1 MPFDSVSI
9 PLDPSPLPFSPVH
22 SPVVAR
28 RAGSRGVAVWL
39 FVLAGMILVMVSLG
53 GATRLT
59 GSGLSIMEWAPIM
72 GTLPPLSEAEWGR
85 LYSLYQQIPQYDLVN
100 QGFGLAGFKGIFW
113 LEWTHRLWG
122 RLMGVVLFG
131 PLVWFAVRGQI
142 SRGLALRLGGLFLL
156 GAMQGVVGWFMV
168 ASGFQ
173 AERVS
178 VSAYRLVAHL
188 ALAVTLY
195 GAVLWTALGVWRDV
209 SGRIAGETDRGVRRL
224 AHSTAGLVFVTILAG
239 GFVAGLKAGLTYN
252 TFPLMDG
259 RVVPEGYGAMAPWW
273 RNVFENVAAV
283 QFDHRVLAT
292 VTAVL
297 ALTTVAYGLRRGVAR
312 GAVLALGGAVAAQYA
327 LGVTTLVY
335 VVPVGLGVAHQAM
348 AMLVLTAALLLVHS
362 MPKMRRVR

>member
-1 MPFDSVSI
+1 MPFDSVPMS
-9 PLDPSPLPFSPVH
+9 SS
-22 SPVVAR
+22 VVAAR
-28 RAGSRGVAVWL
+28 RAGSRAVAVWL

-85 LYSLYQQIPQYDLVN
+85 LYALYQKIPQYDLVN

-131 PLVWFAVRGQI
+131 PLVWFAVRGRI
-142 SRGLALRLGGLFLL
+142 SRGLAVRLGGLFLL
-156 GAMQGVVGWFMV
+156 GAMQGVMGWFMV
-168 ASGFQ
+168 ASGFA
-173 AERVS
+173 AESTAVS
-178 VSAYRLVAHL
+178 PYRLVAHL
-188 ALAVTLY
+188 SLAVALY
-195 GAVLWTALGVWRDV
+195 VAVLWTALGVWR
-209 SGRIAGETDRGVRRL
+209 GAGSPVAGDRGLRRM
-224 AHSTAGLVFVTILAG
+224 AHSTAGLVVLTMLAG

-292 VTAVL
+292 VTALVAL
-297 ALTTVAYGLRRGVAR
+297 ATVGYGLRRGVAR
-312 GAVLALGGAVAAQYA
+312 GRVLALGGAVALQYA

-348 AMLVLTAALLLVHS
+348 AMLVLTAALVLVHGL
-362 MPKMRRVR
+362 PRRVG